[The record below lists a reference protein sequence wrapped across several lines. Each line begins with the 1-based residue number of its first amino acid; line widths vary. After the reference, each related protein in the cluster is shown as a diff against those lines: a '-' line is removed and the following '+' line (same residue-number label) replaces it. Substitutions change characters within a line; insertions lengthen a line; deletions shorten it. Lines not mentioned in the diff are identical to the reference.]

1 MTDTKSTPL
10 AQVDSAALRPLIDAI
25 RAELIPQLRQEIRAE
40 ILADHAIRPT
50 LPPKRLY
57 SLRDLGRH
65 YGVGRTQAGLD
76 IAAGRLRV
84 VERRC
89 SGGQIGKFV
98 PVEEAERV
106 YARLPGRA

>member
-1 MTDTKSTPL
+1 MTDTNSTPL
-10 AQVDSAALRPLIDAI
+10 AQVDSALRPLIDAI

-50 LPPKRLY
+50 LSPKRLY
-57 SLRDLGRH
+57 SLRDLGHH
-65 YGVGRTQAGLD
+65 YGVGRTQAEKD
-76 IAAGRLRV
+76 ISSGRLHI
-84 VERRC
+84 VERKCR
-89 SGGQIGKFV
+89 GGQIGKFI